1 MKELTADELRLNQGA
16 AGVASSVLGE
26 NVEAACRCE
35 QVTQDQ
41 QMAAAG
47 VGGINRGLMKGMR
60 GMSKAMMP
68 RMGADMDRMRDG
80 GLPKSF
86 ILAVT
91 VTGVHALEDKESGG
105 QVIKSWERAGFTAKV
120 SASPGLAS
128 VSGVPEDRQLLI
140 IYLPMEGG
148 KTSYMKAAAQHV
160 AASGSPGM
168 PHKVMLA
175 RDDASQRVIDAVA
188 TQGAAGANIMIGGQS
203 LQSMMGQAAAQP
215 DPADQLSKLADLRDR
230 GILSDE
236 EFAAQK
242 AKILAG

>member
-1 MKELTADELRLNQGA
+1 MKALTDDDLRLNERATSVA
-16 AGVASSVLGE
+16 ASVLGE

-35 QVTQDQ
+35 QVTKDQ

-47 VGGINRGLMKGMR
+47 VGGVNRGLMKGM
-60 GMSKAMMP
+60 MKMNKAMMP
-68 RMGADMDRMRDG
+68 RMGSDMDRMQDG

-91 VTGVHALEDKESGG
+91 ATGVHALEDKEGG
-105 QVIKSWERAGFTAKV
+105 GRVVKSWQREGFTAKQ
-120 SASPGLAS
+120 SSNAALESI
-128 VSGVPEDRQLLI
+128 SGVPEDRQLLI
-140 IYLPMEGG
+140 IYLPMEGA
-148 KTSYMKAAAQHV
+148 KTSYMKAAQQHV
-160 AASGSPGM
+160 AASGSAGM

-175 RDDASQRVIDAVA
+175 RDDASQRVIDLVA

-203 LQSMMGQAAAQP
+203 LQSMMGQAGAQA
-215 DPADQLSKLADLRDR
+215 DPAEQLTKLADLRDR
-230 GILSDE
+230 GVLSDE

>member
-1 MKELTADELRLNQGA
+1 MKEVTADELRLNERA
-16 AGVASSVLGE
+16 ASIAALVLGE
-26 NVEAACRCE
+26 SVEAACRCE

-86 ILAVT
+86 ILAIT
-91 VTGVHALEDKESGG
+91 ATSVHALEDAETSPKVV
-105 QVIKSWERAGFTAKV
+105 QSWDRQGFTAKT
-120 SASPGLAS
+120 SANPGLAS

-140 IYLPMEGG
+140 IYLPMDGG
-148 KTSYMKAAAQHV
+148 KTKYMKAAAQHV
-160 AASGSPGM
+160 AAAGSPGM

-175 RDDASQRVIDAVA
+175 RDDASQRVIDAIASPGV
-188 TQGAAGANIMIGGQS
+188 GGENIIIGGQRLS
-203 LQSMMGQAAAQP
+203 DMVGQAGAQP
-215 DPADQLSKLADLRDR
+215 DPAAQLTQLAALRDR
-230 GILSDE
+230 GILSDD